1 MKSVKKPIRYAVVGQ
16 GWFGQTAILP
26 AFVNAKENSE
36 LAMIFSG
43 DAEKRDELSSKYK
56 VPAHDYSEYER
67 IMQSGDIDAVYIV
80 TTNAQHLEYV
90 IPAAKAG
97 VHVLCEKPAETTA
110 ARVQQMIDICQENNV
125 KLMIAYRLH
134 FEEANLKAI
143 EIAQSGKLGEVR
155 MFNSTFT
162 QTVVEGKNRLKDECG
177 GGPLYDIGIYCI
189 NAIRYL
195 FGDEPTEVTAFT
207 ESSDDP
213 RFKEVPEMVSV
224 SMRFP
229 KNRLATFICGFDEA
243 KVDSYR
249 IVGTKGD
256 LRLENGYGFQG
267 DKIHH
272 LTIDGKTETTKFK
285 DRDHIGPEI
294 VYFTDCILNDTEPE
308 PNGIEGLI
316 DVQIIEA
323 IHESAAQGKPVK
335 LGPFPAKPRPEMNQ
349 EIHKSQTKEPKLIN
363 ASSPSEPVKS

>member
-1 MKSVKKPIRYAVVGQ
+1 MKNVKKPIRYAVVGQ

-36 LAMIFSG
+36 LTMIFSG
-43 DAEKRDELSSKYK
+43 DAQKREELSSKYK

-80 TTNAQHLEYV
+80 TYNAQHLEFTSS
-90 IPAAKAG
+90 AAKAG
-97 VHVLCEKPAETTA
+97 VHVLCEKPAESTS
-110 ARVQQMIDICQENNV
+110 ARVQQMIDVCQENNV

-134 FEEANLKAI
+134 FEEANLSAI
-143 EIAQSGKLGEVR
+143 ELARSGKLGEVR

-162 QTVVEGKNRLKDECG
+162 MPVVDGNNRLDADIG
-177 GGPLYDIGIYCI
+177 GGPLFDIGVYCI
-189 NAIRYL
+189 NATRYL
-195 FGDEPTEVTAFT
+195 FGDNPTEVTAFM

-224 SMRFP
+224 SLRFP
-229 KNRLATFICGFDEA
+229 NHKLATFTCSFGA
-243 KVDSYR
+243 AQVDSYR
-249 IVGTKGD
+249 LVGTKGD

-272 LTIDGKTETTKFK
+272 LTIDGETKTTKFK
-285 DRDHIGPEI
+285 DRDHIGPELI
-294 VYFTDCILNDTEPE
+294 YFSDCILNNKEPE
-308 PNGIEGLI
+308 PSGAEGLI

-335 LGPFPAKPRPEMNQ
+335 LGPFPSSARPEMSQ
-349 EIHKSQTKEPKLIN
+349 EIHKSQTKEPELVN
-363 ASSPSEPVKS
+363 AAPPKKS